1 MDISVDVN
9 SKYERLLELFEEI
22 SKIPRNSGDEKEI
35 ALFVCDFAE
44 KLGLEYNMDSYY
56 NVIVKKPAALGMEE
70 KKKLMFQAHLDMV
83 CEKLSNSNHDFT
95 KDPIEIVK
103 DSELYIAKGTTLGAD
118 DGIGVSILLLLM
130 ESTDIKLPLTYFVF
144 TTQEEVGMDGAKNI
158 DLSDIDVD
166 YLINLDSEEENT
178 IIAGCAGGV
187 TLYFEKENHLFDIT
201 DSVYEIEISGL
212 RGGHS
217 GADIDKN
224 RTNAIS
230 LAAKLLSSLSNVHLI
245 SFSGGTKTN
254 VIPNKSKVVF
264 STKSLHVE
272 EEVNS
277 LIDNT
282 EFCSEDRSVSVN
294 IKNLDGEFQG
304 LSELDSNSVI
314 SLLLELQQGVISKND
329 IVETSGNIAMI
340 ELNDGV
346 VKLCESMRSNIAE
359 QLVNYRDMN
368 IALADNLGFI
378 MTVGEEYP
386 GWDYNPKS
394 HLIDLYA
401 SAYESVHGEKPIIS
415 AIHAGLECGLL
426 KDKLGDTLVISIG
439 PDVEDVHTPNERLH
453 LKSCK
458 NLISTIIEFVSKID

>member
-1 MDISVDVN
+1 MDINV
-9 SKYERLLELFEEI
+9 KYERLLELFEEI
-22 SKIPRNSGDEKEI
+22 SKIPRNSGNEKEI

-44 KLGLEYNMDSYY
+44 KLGLEHSMDSYY
-56 NVIVKKPAALGMEE
+56 NVIVKKPASLGFEE

-83 CEKLSNSNHDFT
+83 CEKLSNSDHDFT

-103 DSELYIAKGTTLGAD
+103 DPELYIAKGTTLGAD

-130 ESTDIKLPLTYFVF
+130 ESTDVKLPLTYFVF

-158 DLSDIDVD
+158 DLSDVDVD
-166 YLINLDSEEENT
+166 YLINLDSEEENS

-201 DSVYEIEISGL
+201 DPVYEIEISGL

-217 GADIDKN
+217 GVDIDKN
-224 RTNAIS
+224 RANAIS
-230 LAAKLLSSLSNVHLI
+230 LIAKILSSLSNVHLI

-254 VIPNKSKVVF
+254 VIPNKSTVIF
-264 STKSLHVE
+264 STKSENVE

-277 LIDNT
+277 LINSFD
-282 EFCSEDRSVSVN
+282 FCSEDRSVSVN
-294 IKNLDGEFQG
+294 VNKLKEEFKG
-304 LSELDSNSVI
+304 LSEADSQAVI
-314 SLLLELQQGVISKND
+314 SLLLELQQGVISSSD

-340 ELNDGV
+340 EIDNGV
-346 VKLCESMRSNIAE
+346 VKLCESMRSNISE

-368 IALADNLGFI
+368 ISLADNLGFI

-386 GWDYNPKS
+386 GWDYDPKS
-394 HLIDLYA
+394 HLIDLYV
-401 SAYESVHGEKPIIS
+401 SAYESIHGAKPIIS

-426 KDKLGDTLVISIG
+426 KDKLGDVLIISVG